1 MAGLADRY
9 VLVCLRCN
17 FHVCLSLS
25 CHGLWTWTFHQTC
38 CGGDRAKPQFLLC
51 FPDCCYLHSLFFLFY
66 FSFPYSPAMTRLLLT
81 VDTTWKNTSFR
92 SFRLYRWN
100 PRATYRKWNRFL
112 RYFSIYLGL
121 KEVELGHW
129 NRFWPVFQFSSHSFF
144 VKEDLACICMWRCI
158 FAVCHHL
165 PNAGCGTLSRA
176 LCVPNWCG
184 HLLVRWIKIHC
195 GGMKLVTVYSRGTH
209 TNTHNMQYVVHN

>member
-51 FPDCCYLHSLFFLFY
+51 FPDCCYLHSLFFFFY
-66 FSFPYSPAMTRLLLT
+66 FSFPYSPATRLLLT
-81 VDTTWKNTSFR
+81 SPSGPSGCIGETHGQPTANGTDSWDTSLFTWDLSDLRGGTWPLKSF
-92 SFRLYRWN
+92 L
-100 PRATYRKWNRFL
+100 AKL
-112 RYFSIYLGL
+112 
-121 KEVELGHW
+121 
-129 NRFWPVFQFSSHSFF
+129 QFSSHSFF

-165 PNAGCGTLSRA
+165 PNAGCGSLARAFTCPQLVWTFIGQADKDTL
-176 LCVPNWCG
+176 WWYEIG
-184 HLLVRWIKIHC
+184 
-195 GGMKLVTVYSRGTH
+195 YSL
-209 TNTHNMQYVVHN
+209 

>member
-1 MAGLADRY
+1 MAGLANRY

-38 CGGDRAKPQFLLC
+38 CGGDRAKPQFRLC
-51 FPDCCYLHSLFFLFY
+51 FPDCCYLHSLFFFFY
-66 FSFPYSPAMTRLLLT
+66 FSFPHSPAIRLLLT

-92 SFRLYRWN
+92 SFRLGETHGQ
-100 PRATYRKWNRFL
+100 PTYWNRFL

-121 KEVELGHW
+121 KGW
-129 NRFWPVFQFSSHSFF
+129 NLAIEIVFKPNSSFPAIPFF

-165 PNAGCGTLSRA
+165 PNAGCGTLARA
-176 LCVPNWCG
+176 FTCPQ
-184 HLLVRWIKIHC
+184 LVWTFIGQVDKDTLGWYEI
-195 GGMKLVTVYSRGTH
+195 GYSL
-209 TNTHNMQYVVHN
+209 